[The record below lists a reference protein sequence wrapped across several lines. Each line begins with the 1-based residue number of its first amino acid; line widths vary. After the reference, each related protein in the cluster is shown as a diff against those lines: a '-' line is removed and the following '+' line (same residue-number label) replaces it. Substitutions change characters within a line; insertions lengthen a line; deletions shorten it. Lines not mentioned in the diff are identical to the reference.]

1 MRLLPP
7 CYRYASC
14 CRPGRRMPP
23 SRRSPS
29 PSPTAG
35 AALAATT
42 PREARHAWLGKKALH
57 DSEAGATPSL
67 PAAETAHLWMVH
79 GQWYD
84 LASFAERHPGGAF
97 WLTQTV
103 GMDVTELY
111 ETHHLGM
118 EKADAILKARLVGPA
133 APGYSSFYDYEPAG
147 LYCTLKRRV
156 AAALEAE
163 GGSDATAAFKAQCA
177 AVSIAHLACFAA
189 LCLSGAGG
197 SLLWAT
203 LTGITISALHGIGHN
218 FLRKPPRYRCHL
230 GCILLKMAATSLL
243 ADQADSPWMWVCM

>member
-7 CYRYASC
+7 RYRYASC
-14 CRPGRRMPP
+14 YRPGRRMPP

-29 PSPTAG
+29 PSPTPG
-35 AALAATT
+35 AAPTT

-133 APGYSSFYDYEPAG
+133 APGYSSFYEHR
-147 LYCTLKRRV
+147 T
-156 AAALEAE
+156 
-163 GGSDATAAFKAQCA
+163 QC
-177 AVSIAHLACFAA
+177 
-189 LCLSGAGG
+189 
-197 SLLWAT
+197 LLVD
-203 LTGITISALHGIGHN
+203 L
-218 FLRKPPRYRCHL
+218 
-230 GCILLKMAATSLL
+230 
-243 ADQADSPWMWVCM
+243 Q